1 MTPFTEEQRA
11 LLADP
16 ELLIMINRVAAA
28 ARRKGI
34 IVSDDAI
41 SDAIWQAGLAARR
54 YVPCETPFLVFAVP
68 WVRGAIGRS
77 ARKSMRYQ
85 STDIEQ
91 TAPAEIDEDPVR
103 DGELRLLRLA
113 IERLES
119 PCREVA
125 ELRAKG
131 LGVRKIAKK
140 LGLSFHETRSI
151 YNAVTEKLA
160 QSFGYRFKDG
170 KMVTVDRPLFEG
182 F

>member
-1 MTPFTEEQRA
+1 MTPFSEEERA
-11 LLADP
+11 LLANP
-16 ELLIMINRVAAA
+16 ELLVMINRVAAA

-34 IVSDDAI
+34 VVSDDSI
-41 SDAIWQAGLAARR
+41 SDAIWQAGLAAKR
-54 YVPCETPFLVFAVP
+54 YVPGDTPFLVFAVP

-85 STDIEQ
+85 STEIEQ
-91 TAPAEIDEDPVR
+91 IAPTDEDDDPVKSN
-103 DGELRLLRLA
+103 ELRLLRLA

-131 LGVRKIAKK
+131 LGVRKIAKRLK
-140 LGLSFHETRSI
+140 LSFHETRSI
-151 YNAVTEKLA
+151 YNAVSEKLA
-160 QSFGYRFKDG
+160 QSFGYRFRDG